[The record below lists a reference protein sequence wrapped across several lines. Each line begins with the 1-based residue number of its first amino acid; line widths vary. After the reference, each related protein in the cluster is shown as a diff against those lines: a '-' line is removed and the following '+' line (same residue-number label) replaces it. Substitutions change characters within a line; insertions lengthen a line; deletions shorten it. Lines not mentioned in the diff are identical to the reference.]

1 MAPERMNIMSASV
14 KAAEVLAIPL
24 GLINTFTGITAG
36 IWLALLGEWGLIG
49 SGILVLFISIFGL
62 VSALMP
68 GMLFAGPAAAFNK
81 KGNKLGFYIFGS
93 LSTLY
98 SMAVLSAWCIA
109 ILYYFTKDAN
119 GNSFIP
125 TLLWSYAVAIGPVLW
140 ISQKDIQSGEKHAMI
155 STFFAQ
161 AACFLVI
168 LANLFTKVSL
178 SGIIIPFVIVMSA
191 GLAIQLRVASEEILS
206 DT

>member
-1 MAPERMNIMSASV
+1 MNAFV
-14 KAAEVLAIPL
+14 KLAEALAIPL
-24 GLINTFTGITAG
+24 GLINTSVMILAG
-36 IWLALLGEWGLIG
+36 TWLAILGEWGLIG

-81 KGNKLGFYIFGS
+81 KGNKLGFFIFGC
-93 LSTLY
+93 LGILY
-98 SMAVLSAWCIA
+98 STAVLSAWCIA

-119 GNSFIP
+119 SDSFIP
-125 TLLWSYAVAIGPVLW
+125 TLLWSYGVAIGPVLW

-168 LANLFTKVSL
+168 LTSLFIKVSL
-178 SGIIIPFVIVMSA
+178 SGIIIPFAIVMSA
-191 GLAIQLRVASEEILS
+191 GLIVQFRMASEEIL
-206 DT
+206 T

>member
-1 MAPERMNIMSASV
+1 MNAFV
-14 KAAEVLAIPL
+14 KIAEALAIPL
-24 GLINTFTGITAG
+24 GLINTFVMIIAG
-36 IWLALLGEWGLIG
+36 MWLAILGEWGLIG

-68 GMLFAGPAAAFNK
+68 GMLFAGPAAAFYK
-81 KGNKLGFYIFGS
+81 KGNKLGFYIFGC

-119 GNSFIP
+119 SDSFIP
-125 TLLWSYAVAIGPVLW
+125 TLLWSYGVAIGPVLW
-140 ISQKDIQSGEKHAMI
+140 ISQKDIQSGEKHAI
-155 STFFAQ
+155 VSTFFAQ

-168 LANLFTKVSL
+168 LANLFTRL
-178 SGIIIPFVIVMSA
+178 PLQGIIIPFAIVMPA
-191 GLAIQLRVASEEILS
+191 GLIVQFRMAFGEIKRGS
-206 DT
+206 SS

>member
-1 MAPERMNIMSASV
+1 MNAFV
-14 KAAEVLAIPL
+14 KLAEALAIPL
-24 GLINTFTGITAG
+24 GLINTSVMILAG
-36 IWLALLGEWGLIG
+36 TWLAILGEWGLIG

-68 GMLFAGPAAAFNK
+68 GMLFAGPAAAFSK
-81 KGNKLGFYIFGS
+81 KGNKLGFFIFGY
-93 LSTLY
+93 LGILY
-98 SMAVLSAWCIA
+98 STAVLSAWCIA

-119 GNSFIP
+119 SDSFLP
-125 TLLWSYAVAIGPVLW
+125 TLLWSYGVAIGPVLW

-168 LANLFTKVSL
+168 LASLFTKVSL

-191 GLAIQLRVASEEILS
+191 GLIVQFRMASEEIL
-206 DT
+206 T